1 MTNSI
6 KEKYWL
12 NAEHAALLMIDIQE
26 KLVPAMNQDLCAPL
40 LQNTALL
47 QQGFAAV
54 ACPIMAT
61 EQYPQ
66 GLGHTVPELNEHIA
80 DGCVAKVTFSCCGEP
95 EFVAALEKSGA
106 RQVVVTGMET
116 HVCVLQTVYDLL
128 DRGFVVHLV
137 RDAVASRFVSDY
149 ENALALA
156 EQAGAVITT
165 TETALFQLVKVAKG
179 DAFKTISKLVRQRTP

>member
-1 MTNSI
+1 MSEL

-26 KLVPAMNQDLCAPL
+26 KLVPAMNKELCKPL
-40 LQNTALL
+40 LQNSQLL

-54 ACPIMAT
+54 GCPVLAS

-66 GLGHTVPELNEHIA
+66 GLGHTIPELNEAIKEN
-80 DGCVAKVTFSCCGEP
+80 CVAKVAFSCCGEP
-95 EFVAALEKSGA
+95 EFLSALEKSGA

-137 RDAVASRFVSDY
+137 RDAVASRFVGDY

-179 DAFKTISKLVRQRTP
+179 DEFKAISKLVRQRQP

>member
-1 MTNSI
+1 MSEL
-6 KEKYWL
+6 KDKYLL
-12 NAEHAALLMIDIQE
+12 NATHVALLMIDIQE
-26 KLVPAMNQDLCAPL
+26 KLVPAMNKDLCDPL

-54 ACPIMAT
+54 NAPVLAT

-66 GLGHTVPELNEHIA
+66 GLGHTVSDLNEMVA
-80 DGCVAKVTFSCCGEP
+80 SSAVAKVSFSCCGEAD
-95 EFVAALEKSGA
+95 FLTALEKSGVK
-106 RQVVVTGMET
+106 QVVVTGMET

-128 DRGFVVHLV
+128 AQGYVVHVV

-165 TETALFQLVKVAKG
+165 TETALFQLVRVAKG
-179 DAFKTISKLVRQRTP
+179 DEFKAISKLVRQRQP

>member
-1 MTNSI
+1 MSSL

-12 NAEHAALLMIDIQE
+12 NAEQVVLLMIDIQE
-26 KLVPAMNQDLCAPL
+26 KLVPAMNPKLCEPL

-54 ACPIMAT
+54 NCPVLAT

-66 GLGHTVPELNEHIA
+66 GLGHTVPSLSDAETGNT
-80 DGCVAKVTFSCCGEP
+80 VAKVAFSCCGDSDFLSE
-95 EFVAALEKSGA
+95 LEKTGA
-106 RQVVVTGMET
+106 KQVVVTGMET
-116 HVCVLQTVYDLL
+116 HVCVLQTVFDLL
-128 DRGFVVHLV
+128 DRGYVVHLV

-165 TETALFQLVKVAKG
+165 TETALFQLIKVAKG
-179 DAFKTISKLVRQRTP
+179 DAFKAISKLVRQRQP